1 MKPEAMMGWCR
12 GRAYSQDLRDR
23 VLAGVAD
30 GFSVRDV
37 ADQFQVSPSYVVK
50 AWQRLHRTGERSARP
65 QRSHTPRKLSEEQHA
80 AIRARVKEEPDATIA
95 ELRAWVVREHGIS
108 ISLASTWT
116 TLARLGL
123 TLKKKR
129 CTPPNRHAQTWPRLV
144 PSGPSSS
151 PSLIQPGWSF
161 SMKLGPR
168 RT

>member
-80 AIRARVKEEPDATIA
+80 AIRARVERGAGRDDR
-95 ELRAWVVREHGIS
+95 RA
-108 ISLASTWT
+108 
-116 TLARLGL
+116 ARLGGSGTRHL
-123 TLKKKR
+123 DQPCKHVDDAGPFGADAQKKR

-151 PSLIQPGWSF
+151 PSSIQPGWSF

>member
-1 MKPEAMMGWCR
+1 MGWCR

-50 AWQRLHRTGERSARP
+50 AWQRLHDGGEIGSTAAFAYAAQALRGAARGDP
-65 QRSHTPRKLSEEQHA
+65 GASQRGAGRDDR
-80 AIRARVKEEPDATIA
+80 RA
-95 ELRAWVVREHGIS
+95 
-108 ISLASTWT
+108 
-116 TLARLGL
+116 ARLGGSGTRHL
-123 TLKKKR
+123 DQPCKHVDDAGPFGADAQKKR